1 LSNPGNAT
9 IGTGTGTGT
18 ITNDDA
24 APSLSIDNV
33 TLAEGYSEKT
43 YVILSLGQTGATALP
58 ATDDYATADVSATGD
73 TSCGAGTDYK
83 SSAGSLNF
91 AAGDTSKT
99 VTPPTSDNN
108 PLSLHDALPIFLS
121 NPGNATIGTGTGTGT
136 ITNDDAAPSL
146 SIDNVTLAEGD
157 SGTTNFTFT
166 VSKTGA
172 TALAATVDYATADVS
187 ATGDTSCGAGTDY
200 KSAAGSLNFAAG
212 DTSKTVTV
220 QVCGDNLYEATETF
234 HVILSNPGNATIEI
248 GRAHG

>member
-1 LSNPGNAT
+1 
-9 IGTGTGTGT
+9 
-18 ITNDDA
+18 
-24 APSLSIDNV
+24 
-33 TLAEGYSEKT
+33 
-43 YVILSLGQTGATALP
+43 
-58 ATDDYATADVSATGD
+58 
-73 TSCGAGTDYK
+73 
-83 SSAGSLNF
+83 
-91 AAGDTSKT
+91 SKT
-99 VTPPTSDNN
+99 VTVKVCGDTILESNETFTVA
-108 PLSLHDALPIFLS
+108 LS
-121 NPGNATIGTGTGTGT
+121 GATGGAIITTGTGTGT

-234 HVILSNPGNATIEI
+234 HVILSNPGNRTI
-248 GRAHG
+248 GRRNGRAMPTSYDAAWSIPRDNVILA

>member
-1 LSNPGNAT
+1 ET
-9 IGTGTGTGT
+9 FH
-18 ITNDDA
+18 
-24 APSLSIDNV
+24 
-33 TLAEGYSEKT
+33 
-43 YVILSLGQTGATALP
+43 VI
-58 ATDDYATADVSATGD
+58 
-73 TSCGAGTDYK
+73 
-83 SSAGSLNF
+83 
-91 AAGDTSKT
+91 
-99 VTPPTSDNN
+99 
-108 PLSLHDALPIFLS
+108 LS

-234 HVILSNPGNATIEI
+234 HVILSNPGNATIGTGTGTGTITNDDAAPSLSIDNVTLAEGDSGTTNFTFTVSKTGATALAATVDYATADVSATGDTSCGAGTDYKSAAGSLHFASTTLFRSVTVQVCGDNLYEATETFHVI
-248 GRAHG
+248 LSNP